1 MNADVAGYSALM
13 AADEEGT
20 LTRLKSRRDEIIEP
34 AITAHGG
41 GIVKLMGDGLLVEFP
56 SVVEAVRA
64 GVDIQREL
72 AERNLDIP
80 HDKQTVFRIGINQGD
95 VIIDGHDIYGDDVNI
110 AARLQERG
118 GPGGEPF
125 LTRQEFVDF
134 ALIHIRRIAM
144 DDGHGGGDQ
153 TLQQPRCG
161 GGGGGQFFR
170 PGGMQGG
177 LDIFNIFDD
186 HFVHA
191 LHGLVERL
199 AKFQRRVFVSL
210 NGQGAVG
217 ESAVDEMLRI
227 AFWLPGLGVVKD
239 IQHIRYNLKNYL
251 YFIEMIRIIS
261 F

>member
-1 MNADVAGYSALM
+1 MQRRLLAIMNADVAGYSALM
-13 AADEEGT
+13 ADDEEGT
-20 LTRLKSRRDEIIEP
+20 LTRLKSRPDEIIEP

-41 GIVKLMGDGLLVEFP
+41 RIVKLIGDDLLVEFP

-95 VIIDGHDIYGDDVNI
+95 VIIDGHDIYGNDVNI
-110 AARLQERG
+110 AARMQERG

-144 DDGHGGGDQ
+144 DDG
-153 TLQQPRCG
+153 
-161 GGGGGQFFR
+161 GGGQFFR

-177 LDIFNIFDD
+177 LDIFNIFLTTTL
-186 HFVHA
+186 FM
-191 LHGLVERL
+191 RST
-199 AKFQRRVFVSL
+199 VSS
-210 NGQGAVG
+210 NGSRNSSGAF
-217 ESAVDEMLRI
+217 S
-227 AFWLPGLGVVKD
+227 
-239 IQHIRYNLKNYL
+239 
-251 YFIEMIRIIS
+251 
-261 F
+261 

>member
-1 MNADVAGYSALM
+1 MAD
-13 AADEEGT
+13 DEEGT
-20 LTRLKSRRDEIIEP
+20 LARLKSLRDEIIEP
-34 AITAHGG
+34 TFTAHGG
-41 GIVKLMGDGLLVEFP
+41 RIVKLMGDGLLVEFP

-95 VIIDGHDIYGDDVNI
+95 VIIDGHDIYGDDVNT
-110 AARLQERG
+110 ATRLQERAT
-118 GPGGEPF
+118 PGGEPF

-144 DDGHGGGDQ
+144 DDGGGGVDQ

-177 LDIFNIFDD
+177 LDIFNF
-186 HFVHA
+186 F
-191 LHGLVERL
+191 LTTTFFMRST
-199 AKFQRRVFVSL
+199 VSS
-210 NGQGAVG
+210 NGSRNSSGAF
-217 ESAVDEMLRI
+217 S
-227 AFWLPGLGVVKD
+227 
-239 IQHIRYNLKNYL
+239 
-251 YFIEMIRIIS
+251 
-261 F
+261 